1 MTNLHIS
8 ELVHYIYKKLENM
21 HDIIIVLVEP

>member
-1 MTNLHIS
+1 MTNLHNS
-8 ELVHYIYKKLENM
+8 ELVHYTYKKLENM